1 MEKCLI
7 HDKGQ
12 HNKKIAKLLKRI
24 LELYILRFFVIFLSF
39 TVFFLSQVK
48 RSVMISNK
56 NCIKELFHELSN
68 DLQRSENLGKSQN
81 CTEL

>member
-39 TVFFLSQVK
+39 TVFFVT
-48 RSVMISNK
+48 
-56 NCIKELFHELSN
+56 
-68 DLQRSENLGKSQN
+68 SE
-81 CTEL
+81 TERDD

>member
-7 HDKGQ
+7 HDKAQ

-24 LELYILRFFVIFLSF
+24 LELYILRLFVSFLSF
-39 TVFFLSQVK
+39 SKFFLLQVK

-56 NCIKELFHELSN
+56 NCTNELFHELSN